1 MLKRAANIDT
11 KSNIKSDTFSEYF
24 QSINNPNDRF
34 YQADEDVLFFNER
47 YVNDEFQIMF
57 EELNIPLSYSEV
69 LLAVK
74 QLKNEASAGP
84 DLLLNE
90 FFKNGTSILMTYLHR
105 LFNKIFEIGYFP
117 DKWSEGFIVLIHKKG
132 DKNEPSNYRGI
143 TLLSTL
149 GKLFTRV
156 LNNRLNGWAETYRI
170 YCEAQA
176 GCRKNMGTVD
186 NLFVLNYLITH
197 FLNQNKQLY
206 CVFVDFTVNN
216 FASLFNCTPVG
227 RASDSMMAPT

>member
-1 MLKRAANIDT
+1 MRKQFYIELYNFRLNRNAENQNKLSQARKNFKHIIRRKRFEYDKHIIRRKRFEYDKLKTEKLIASRKSNVKEYWKMLKRAANIDT

-34 YQADEDVLFFNER
+34 YQADEDVLFLNER

-90 FFKNGTSILMTYLHR
+90 FSKM
-105 LFNKIFEIGYFP
+105 
-117 DKWSEGFIVLIHKKG
+117 
-132 DKNEPSNYRGI
+132 
-143 TLLSTL
+143 
-149 GKLFTRV
+149 
-156 LNNRLNGWAETYRI
+156 
-170 YCEAQA
+170 AQ
-176 GCRKNMGTVD
+176 V
-186 NLFVLNYLITH
+186 Y
-197 FLNQNKQLY
+197 
-206 CVFVDFTVNN
+206 
-216 FASLFNCTPVG
+216 
-227 RASDSMMAPT
+227 

>member
-1 MLKRAANIDT
+1 MSVKEERFHFISVYIDNFRLNRNAENQNKLSQARKNFKHIIRWKRFEYDKLKTEKLIVSRKSNVKEYWKMLKRAANIDT

-34 YQADEDVLFFNER
+34 YQADEDVLFLNGR
-47 YVNDEFQIMF
+47 YVNDEFQVMF

-84 DLLLNE
+84 DLLLNDV
-90 FFKNGTSILMTYLHR
+90 FKNGTSILMTYIHR

-117 DKWSEGFIVLIHKKG
+117 DKWSEGFIVPIHKKG
-132 DKNEPSNYRGI
+132 DKNEPSNYHGI

-156 LNNRLNGWAETYRI
+156 
-170 YCEAQA
+170 
-176 GCRKNMGTVD
+176 
-186 NLFVLNYLITH
+186 
-197 FLNQNKQLY
+197 
-206 CVFVDFTVNN
+206 
-216 FASLFNCTPVG
+216 
-227 RASDSMMAPT
+227 

>member
-1 MLKRAANIDT
+1 MASFYFKRIIRRKRFECDKLKTEKVIVSRKSNVKEHWKMIKRTTSIDT

-24 QSINNPNDRF
+24 QNINNPNDRF

-74 QLKNEASAGP
+74 QLRNAASAGP
-84 DLLLNE
+84 E
-90 FFKNGTSILMTYLHR
+90 
-105 LFNKIFEIGYFP
+105 
-117 DKWSEGFIVLIHKKG
+117 
-132 DKNEPSNYRGI
+132 
-143 TLLSTL
+143 L

-170 YCEAQA
+170 CCEAQA
-176 GCRKNMGTVD
+176 EVRKNMGTGD
-186 NLFVLNYLITH
+186 NLFVLNSLITH
-197 FLNQNKQLY
+197 FINQNKQLY
-206 CVFVDFTVNN
+206 CVFVDFTKAFDYVVRDK
-216 FASLFNCTPVG
+216 LRYKLLKVG
-227 RASDSMMAPT
+227 VRGRMFDIIKSIYSTVKS